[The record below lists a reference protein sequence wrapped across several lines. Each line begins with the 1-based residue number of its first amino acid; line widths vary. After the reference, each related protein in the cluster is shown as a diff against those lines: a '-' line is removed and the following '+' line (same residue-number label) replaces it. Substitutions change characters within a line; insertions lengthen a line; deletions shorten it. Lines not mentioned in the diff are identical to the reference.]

1 MILQHF
7 VPYLEAGAGPSLEKQ
22 DEDDEEGE
30 EGDQEGTTDAPENS
44 MLLFC
49 KRKTNFALSCD
60 QFQAMIDFLPKS
72 STRLFHF

>member
-1 MILQHF
+1 MT
-7 VPYLEAGAGPSLEKQ
+7 
-22 DEDDEEGE
+22 EEGE

-49 KRKTNFALSCD
+49 KRKTSFALSCD